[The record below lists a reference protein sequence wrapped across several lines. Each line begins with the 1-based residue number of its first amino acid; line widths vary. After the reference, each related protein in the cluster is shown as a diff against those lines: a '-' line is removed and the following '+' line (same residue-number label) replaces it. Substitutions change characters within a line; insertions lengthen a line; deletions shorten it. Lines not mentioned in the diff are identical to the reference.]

1 MSDGF
6 PSRSCVDAILSHGEV
21 GADAD
26 RFPASVLV
34 FGRGRKTNEVRTRL
48 THEPK
53 ALWTMMRVGLWIV
66 VQGSDRGRPGCS
78 RRR

>member
-34 FGRGRKTNEVRTRL
+34 FGRGRRMGEVQTRL
-48 THEPK
+48 TREPRT
-53 ALWTMMRVGLWIV
+53 LWTMMMVGLSMV
-66 VQGSDRGRPGCS
+66 VPGFDGERPECS
-78 RRR
+78 RWR